1 MFLLYILLVAF
12 GCQQTTV
19 NGQQTPF
26 LESENLKTL
35 ESEKGCEQQ
44 TMSNETFLE
53 SENLKTSESEKSCE
67 QRAMSNEPFSET
79 EKSVN
84 ISEICGNEKTNHKLV
99 QKKSEKSCE
108 PRAMSHEQKSQNAQC
123 SQHEAQSHSQ
133 VFNFSVSQILY
144 YENQIRLADSLY
156 KNYLP
161 QYNFEEVKAAVMFFD
176 SLRLTTDNSQ
186 RTTDLLESENLKTSE
201 SEKRLKSQGRKA
213 HSSQLEAQSLKKTV
227 DCCPLTV
234 DIEYQRARAH
244 YYHAVGLTERDDI
257 VGACEHYLCALEI
270 METETENLKTSKSG
284 KGSEQRAMS
293 HEQKFRNAHSS
304 KLAAQSHDYEKI
316 RFVALIHIRI
326 GELFY
331 DENCF
336 DIALMQ
342 YNISLKYANALG
354 DNELAGNIL
363 KYIGSSYHISG
374 NTDKALIYYYESLK
388 TNTNKNNYTDIQKSI
403 AKILYGR
410 GDKDSAY
417 YILKDNIRK
426 TDTKCVYEAYCFT
439 LGEMFYKDKV
449 YDSAENYLKRSF
461 KSDDENIRFASSKTL
476 YALYDSVN
484 DISNKNY
491 YGNIYFKFSN
501 DEINNSIEKDTLQKV
516 YNDYLLRKHKGHE
529 VRLKRMYTSVFIPI
543 TAIAIVIST
552 YLIIRYRR
560 KSKNLNTQL
569 ADKENEIEEKKS
581 VINDLRFRQSII
593 DGKIKS
599 KNEELKRKDEIIKS
613 QNLELSSIKDKIHD
627 IDSPIDLN
635 AFYASDICKRI
646 LLQNKNRILPLC
658 DNDITLLLTS
668 ADIHLN
674 NFTVRI
680 CQSFPNLKKG
690 DLVYL
695 CLILLR
701 QDNYKITLLLS
712 KNRKTVWERMKKIKE
727 RMCIEEDTDIRD
739 IISAFL
745 Q

>member
-1 MFLLYILLVAF
+1 MFLLYILLALL
-12 GCQQTTV
+12 GQQTT
-19 NGQQTPF
+19 F
-26 LESENLKTL
+26 LETENLKTSK
-35 ESEKGCEQQ
+35 SEKSCEQRA
-44 TMSNETFLE
+44 MSNETFLE
-53 SENLKTSESEKSCE
+53 SENLKTSESEKGCE
-67 QRAMSNEPFSET
+67 QRAMSNESFLESE
-79 EKSVN
+79 N
-84 ISEICGNEKTNHKLV
+84 LKTS
-99 QKKSEKSCE
+99 KSEKVLKIFQVFNFSD
-108 PRAMSHEQKSQNAQC
+108 SQIQKD
-123 SQHEAQSHSQ
+123 SQ

-176 SLRLTTDNSQ
+176 SCEPRAMSNEPF
-186 RTTDLLESENLKTSE
+186 LESENLKTSE
-201 SEKRLKSQGRKA
+201 SEKGCEPRAMSNEQRFRKA

-270 METETENLKTSKSG
+270 MEAETENLKTSKSG

-293 HEQKFRNAHSS
+293 HEQRFRNAHSS
-304 KLAAQSHDYEKI
+304 KFEVQSPDYEKI

>member
-1 MFLLYILLVAF
+1 MFLLYILLALL
-12 GCQQTTV
+12 
-19 NGQQTPF
+19 GQQT
-26 LESENLKTL
+26 
-35 ESEKGCEQQ
+35 
-44 TMSNETFLE
+44 TFLE
-53 SENLKTSESEKSCE
+53 SENLKTSESEKGCE
-67 QRAMSNEPFSET
+67 QRTMSNETFSET

-99 QKKSEKSCE
+99 QKKSEKGSE
-108 PRAMSHEQKSQNAQC
+108 PRAMSNEQKSQNAQG
-123 SQHEAQSHSQ
+123 SQHEAQSPSQ
-133 VFNFSVSQILY
+133 VFSFSVSQILY

-176 SLRLTTDNSQ
+176 SCEPRAMSNEQRSQ
-186 RTTDLLESENLKTSE
+186 NT
-201 SEKRLKSQGRKA
+201 Q
-213 HSSQLEAQSLKKTV
+213 SSQLEAQSLKKTV

-270 METETENLKTSKSG
+270 MEAETENLKTSKSG

-304 KLAAQSHDYEKI
+304 KLEVQSPDYEKI

-476 YALYDSVN
+476 YALYDSIN

-516 YNDYLLRKHKGHE
+516 YNNYLLRKHKGHE
-529 VRLKRMYTSVFIPI
+529 VRLKRMYASVFIPI
-543 TAIAIVIST
+543 TTIAIVIST

-569 ADKENEIEEKKS
+569 TDKENEIEEKKS

-593 DGKIKS
+593 EGKIKS

>member
-1 MFLLYILLVAF
+1 M
-12 GCQQTTV
+12 
-19 NGQQTPF
+19 
-26 LESENLKTL
+26 
-35 ESEKGCEQQ
+35 
-44 TMSNETFLE
+44 
-53 SENLKTSESEKSCE
+53 
-67 QRAMSNEPFSET
+67 
-79 EKSVN
+79 
-84 ISEICGNEKTNHKLV
+84 
-99 QKKSEKSCE
+99 
-108 PRAMSHEQKSQNAQC
+108 
-123 SQHEAQSHSQ
+123 
-133 VFNFSVSQILY
+133 
-144 YENQIRLADSLY
+144 
-156 KNYLP
+156 
-161 QYNFEEVKAAVMFFD
+161 
-176 SLRLTTDNSQ
+176 
-186 RTTDLLESENLKTSE
+186 
-201 SEKRLKSQGRKA
+201 
-213 HSSQLEAQSLKKTV
+213 
-227 DCCPLTV
+227 
-234 DIEYQRARAH
+234 
-244 YYHAVGLTERDDI
+244 
-257 VGACEHYLCALEI
+257 
-270 METETENLKTSKSG
+270 
-284 KGSEQRAMS
+284 
-293 HEQKFRNAHSS
+293 
-304 KLAAQSHDYEKI
+304 
-316 RFVALIHIRI
+316 IHVRI

-342 YNISLKYANALG
+342 YN
-354 DNELAGNIL
+354 
-363 KYIGSSYHISG
+363 
-374 NTDKALIYYYESLK
+374 
-388 TNTNKNNYTDIQKSI
+388 
-403 AKILYGR
+403 
-410 GDKDSAY
+410 
-417 YILKDNIRK
+417 
-426 TDTKCVYEAYCFT
+426 
-439 LGEMFYKDKV
+439 
-449 YDSAENYLKRSF
+449 
-461 KSDDENIRFASSKTL
+461 
-476 YALYDSVN
+476 
-484 DISNKNY
+484 
-491 YGNIYFKFSN
+491 
-501 DEINNSIEKDTLQKV
+501 TLQKV

-529 VRLKRMYTSVFIPI
+529 VRLKRMYASVFIPI

-593 DGKIKS
+593 EGKIKS

-646 LLQNKNRILPLC
+646 LLQNNNRILPLC

>member
-1 MFLLYILLVAF
+1 MRIILLYILLALL
-12 GCQQTTV
+12 GQQTT
-19 NGQQTPF
+19 F
-26 LESENLKTL
+26 LET
-35 ESEKGCEQQ
+35 
-44 TMSNETFLE
+44 
-53 SENLKTSESEKSCE
+53 ENLKTS
-67 QRAMSNEPFSET
+67 
-79 EKSVN
+79 
-84 ISEICGNEKTNHKLV
+84 
-99 QKKSEKSCE
+99 KSEKV
-108 PRAMSHEQKSQNAQC
+108 QKD
-123 SQHEAQSHSQ
+123 SQ
-133 VFNFSVSQILY
+133 VFNFSVSQIQKDSQVFSFSVSQIQKDSQVFSFSVSQILY
-144 YENQIRLADSLY
+144 FENQIRLADSLY

-176 SLRLTTDNSQ
+176 SCEQ
-186 RTTDLLESENLKTSE
+186 RAMSHEFFLESENLKTSE
-201 SEKRLKSQGRKA
+201 SEKGSEQQAMSHEQRSQNT
-213 HSSQLEAQSLKKTV
+213 HSSQHEAQSLKKTV

-257 VGACEHYLCALEI
+257 VGACEHYLRALEI
-270 METETENLKTSKSG
+270 MEAETENLKTSKSEKSQG
-284 KGSEQRAMS
+284 RKAQ
-293 HEQKFRNAHSS
+293 SS
-304 KLAAQSHDYEKI
+304 KLEVQSPDYEKI

-529 VRLKRMYTSVFIPI
+529 VRLKRMYASVFIPI

-569 ADKENEIEEKKS
+569 TDKENEIEEKKS

-593 DGKIKS
+593 EGKIKS

>member
-1 MFLLYILLVAF
+1 
-12 GCQQTTV
+12 
-19 NGQQTPF
+19 
-26 LESENLKTL
+26 
-35 ESEKGCEQQ
+35 
-44 TMSNETFLE
+44 
-53 SENLKTSESEKSCE
+53 
-67 QRAMSNEPFSET
+67 
-79 EKSVN
+79 
-84 ISEICGNEKTNHKLV
+84 
-99 QKKSEKSCE
+99 
-108 PRAMSHEQKSQNAQC
+108 
-123 SQHEAQSHSQ
+123 
-133 VFNFSVSQILY
+133 
-144 YENQIRLADSLY
+144 
-156 KNYLP
+156 
-161 QYNFEEVKAAVMFFD
+161 
-176 SLRLTTDNSQ
+176 
-186 RTTDLLESENLKTSE
+186 
-201 SEKRLKSQGRKA
+201 
-213 HSSQLEAQSLKKTV
+213 
-227 DCCPLTV
+227 
-234 DIEYQRARAH
+234 
-244 YYHAVGLTERDDI
+244 
-257 VGACEHYLCALEI
+257 
-270 METETENLKTSKSG
+270 
-284 KGSEQRAMS
+284 
-293 HEQKFRNAHSS
+293 
-304 KLAAQSHDYEKI
+304 
-316 RFVALIHIRI
+316 
-326 GELFY
+326 
-331 DENCF
+331 
-336 DIALMQ
+336 MQ

-374 NTDKALIYYYESLK
+374 NTDNALIYYYESLK
-388 TNTNKNNYTDIQKSI
+388 TSTNKNNYTDIQKSI

-449 YDSAENYLKRSF
+449 YDSAEIYLKRSF

-476 YALYDSVN
+476 YALYDSIN

-529 VRLKRMYTSVFIPI
+529 VRLKRMYASVFIPI

-593 DGKIKS
+593 EGKIKS

-646 LLQNKNRILPLC
+646 LLQNNNRILPLC

>member
-270 METETENLKTSKSG
+270 MEAETENLKTSKSG

>member
-1 MFLLYILLVAF
+1 MRMFLLYILLALL
-12 GCQQTTV
+12 GQQTT
-19 NGQQTPF
+19 F
-26 LESENLKTL
+26 LET
-35 ESEKGCEQQ
+35 
-44 TMSNETFLE
+44 
-53 SENLKTSESEKSCE
+53 ENLKTSESEKSCE
-67 QRAMSNEPFSET
+67 QRAMS
-79 EKSVN
+79 
-84 ISEICGNEKTNHKLV
+84 
-99 QKKSEKSCE
+99 
-108 PRAMSHEQKSQNAQC
+108 HEQKSPNVQG
-123 SQHEAQSHSQ
+123 SQHEAQSPSQ
-133 VFNFSVSQILY
+133 VFSFSVSQILY
-144 YENQIRLADSLY
+144 FENQIRLADSLY

-176 SLRLTTDNSQ
+176 SCEPRAMSYEPF
-186 RTTDLLESENLKTSE
+186 LESENLKTSD
-201 SEKRLKSQGRKA
+201 SEKGCEPRAMSNEQRSQNTQ
-213 HSSQLEAQSLKKTV
+213 SSQLEAQSLKKTV

-270 METETENLKTSKSG
+270 MEAETENLKTSESG

-304 KLAAQSHDYEKI
+304 KLEVQSPDYEKI

-449 YDSAENYLKRSF
+449 YYSAENYLKRSF
-461 KSDDENIRFASSKTL
+461 KSDDENIRFASSKSL

-516 YNDYLLRKHKGHE
+516 YNDYLLRKHKGRHE
-529 VRLKRMYTSVFIPI
+529 VRLKRMYASVFIPI

-593 DGKIKS
+593 EGKIKS

>member
-1 MFLLYILLVAF
+1 MRMFLLYILLALL
-12 GCQQTTV
+12 
-19 NGQQTPF
+19 GQQT
-26 LESENLKTL
+26 
-35 ESEKGCEQQ
+35 
-44 TMSNETFLE
+44 TFLE
-53 SENLKTSESEKSCE
+53 SENLKTSESEKGCE
-67 QRAMSNEPFSET
+67 QRTMSNETFSET

-99 QKKSEKSCE
+99 QKKSEKGSE
-108 PRAMSHEQKSQNAQC
+108 PRAMSNEQKSQNAQG
-123 SQHEAQSHSQ
+123 SQHEAQSPSQ
-133 VFNFSVSQILY
+133 VFSFSVSQILY

-176 SLRLTTDNSQ
+176 SCEPRAMSNEQRSQ
-186 RTTDLLESENLKTSE
+186 NT
-201 SEKRLKSQGRKA
+201 Q
-213 HSSQLEAQSLKKTV
+213 SSQLEAQSLKKTV

-270 METETENLKTSKSG
+270 MEAETENLKTSKSG

-304 KLAAQSHDYEKI
+304 KLEVQSPDYEKI

-476 YALYDSVN
+476 YALYDSIN

-516 YNDYLLRKHKGHE
+516 YNNYLLRKHKGHE
-529 VRLKRMYTSVFIPI
+529 VRLKRMYASVFIPI
-543 TAIAIVIST
+543 TTIAIVIST

-569 ADKENEIEEKKS
+569 TDKENEIEEKKS

-593 DGKIKS
+593 EGKIKS